1 MDRELVILNAISEA
15 LNRSVDLD
23 QSLHTTLAKV
33 AELLDLKTGWVFL
46 LDEDSGE
53 PYLAAAQN
61 LPPGLA
67 SDPRRMEGVCYCLRT
82 YQAGDLRGAANVN
95 VVTCSRLG
103 GLVDGTGGLRFHASI
118 PLHAQGKRLGLL
130 NVASA
135 DWRELSREEL
145 RLLYT
150 VGDLLSIAVE
160 RARLFVRSVLLGAA
174 EERNRLARELHDTIA
189 QGLAAIALQLET
201 VDALL
206 DAGAEPERVGQ
217 SVRQALALT
226 RANLDEA
233 RRSVL
238 DLRAAPLDGRTR
250 SDALTGLAAEMTAGG
265 DLDVTFE
272 AAGGARPLPARV
284 EVGLYRIAQEALT
297 NAARHARARRASVRL
312 EMAPDRIR
320 LEVQDDGTGFEPSQ
334 VSGDRFG
341 LIGIRERARLLDGS
355 LQLDTAPGAGT
366 RLDVVVP
373 FMGGQAGGRAGGP

>member
-33 AELLDLKTGWVFL
+33 AELLDLRTGWVFL

-118 PLHAQGKRLGLL
+118 PLYAQGKRLGLL

-135 DWRELSREEL
+135 DWRELSPEEL

-160 RARLFVRSVLLGAA
+160 RARLFVRSVQLGAA
-174 EERNRLARELHDTIA
+174 EERNRLARELH
-189 QGLAAIALQLET
+189 AAHEQ
-201 VDALL
+201 
-206 DAGAEPERVGQ
+206 PC
-217 SVRQALALT
+217 
-226 RANLDEA
+226 
-233 RRSVL
+233 
-238 DLRAAPLDGRTR
+238 PLDG
-250 SDALTGLAAEMTAGG
+250 DAEQ
-265 DLDVTFE
+265 VTD
-272 AAGGARPLPARV
+272 RV
-284 EVGLYRIAQEALT
+284 E
-297 NAARHARARRASVRL
+297 
-312 EMAPDRIR
+312 
-320 LEVQDDGTGFEPSQ
+320 EP
-334 VSGDRFG
+334 
-341 LIGIRERARLLDGS
+341 
-355 LQLDTAPGAGT
+355 QL
-366 RLDVVVP
+366 
-373 FMGGQAGGRAGGP
+373 FW